1 MTQLVVR
8 KLLIDLT
15 TPFPARWNG
24 GDAFRSAFFSALSMS
39 FPVGEQYFMDSVRA
53 GLKALPE
60 SEKQRL
66 AVEVQ
71 VFVGQEA
78 THRRIHALFNGH
90 LQALGFRN
98 TLEPR
103 AAKRMQQHAHL
114 DVRMHV
120 AATAA
125 TEHITAMFADWMF
138 RHPEALEGC
147 EPRLQ
152 TLWMWHAAEEAE
164 HCSTA
169 YDMYVALGGS
179 YDWRVRMLR
188 YITTM
193 FALDITRQ
201 TIRNLWH
208 DGSLF
213 KWSTWASAAR
223 LLFSKD
229 GMIRGNRAMWRAYLA
244 PDFHPRQQDTSASEQ
259 WLQDNAQRYALV
271 GQPT

>member
-1 MTQLVVR
+1 MSPLVVR
-8 KLLIDLT
+8 KLLIDMSA
-15 TPFPARWNG
+15 PFPARWNG

-39 FPVGEQYFMDSVRA
+39 FPVGEQYFIDSVRA
-53 GLKALPE
+53 GLKELPE
-60 SEKQRL
+60 EQRQRL
-66 AVEVQ
+66 AHEVQ
-71 VFVGQEA
+71 GFVGQEA

-90 LQALGFRN
+90 LQTMGFVN

-103 AAKRMQQHAHL
+103 AARRMQHNAYR
-114 DVRMHV
+114 DVRIHV

-169 YDMYVALGGS
+169 YDIYLALGGN
-179 YDWRVRMLR
+179 YAWRVRMLR
-188 YITTM
+188 YITTL

-213 KWSTWASAAR
+213 HWSTWKSAAQ
-223 LLFSKD
+223 LLFTND
-229 GMIRGNRAMWRAYLA
+229 GMIRGNCAMWRAYLA
-244 PDFHPRQQDTSASEQ
+244 PDFHPRQQDTSMSAQ
-259 WLQDNAQRYALV
+259 WLRDNADRYALV
-271 GQPT
+271 GQSA